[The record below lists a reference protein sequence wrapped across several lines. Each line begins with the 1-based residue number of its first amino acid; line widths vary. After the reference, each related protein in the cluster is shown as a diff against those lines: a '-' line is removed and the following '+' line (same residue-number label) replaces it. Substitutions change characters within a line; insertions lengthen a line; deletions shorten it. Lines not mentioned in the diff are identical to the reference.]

1 MILAIALLFRYIFDD
16 VIRWKYDV
24 ICKIFFI
31 FLFSLQVEVW
41 FSPVSVLIVC
51 KSTLLHSYAPSC
63 TNHVIQV
70 MPEELNYIV
79 GNIYKINNKQ
89 NNSVYQGL
97 RVIPMHISDNLRN
110 SAFIAFKLHWINCC
124 KNDFCCFTRKLALI
138 VHYNLHCLSF
148 SQNVQKME
156 YSVNFAWHAILIS
169 EFKQGLITFNIL
181 EFQQKSQLWEQ

>member
-1 MILAIALLFRYIFDD
+1 MDINRRKALQIYFTRRVGSMEFQKKSLECQFPLFGRFIEIQGVNPTIELLFRYIFDD

-110 SAFIAFKLHWINCC
+110 SAFIAFESHWINCG
-124 KNDFCCFTRKLALI
+124 KNDFCCFTRKLA
-138 VHYNLHCLSF
+138 
-148 SQNVQKME
+148 
-156 YSVNFAWHAILIS
+156 
-169 EFKQGLITFNIL
+169 
-181 EFQQKSQLWEQ
+181 